1 MIKAGCYRLTLLC
14 EKKNPGRVRNLILVD
29 PVNPWS
35 RHGEQFTRIAATAVG
50 TLALRYSFPAMKR
63 MQRVFLARMYG
74 DPKRISPGTMEGY
87 SAALD
92 HPQTIDYAII
102 LEGEITM
109 VLDEE
114 DVVLKAGDVVVQC
127 GTAHAWSNRSN
138 APCTIAF
145 VLIDGEFEP
154 ALKEKFEE

>member
-1 MIKAGCYRLTLLC
+1 MHRTETL
-14 EKKNPGRVRNLILVD
+14 
-29 PVNPWS
+29 
-35 RHGEQFTRIAATAVG
+35 
-50 TLALRYSFPAMKR
+50 
-63 MQRVFLARMYG
+63 
-74 DPKRISPGTMEGY
+74 
-87 SAALD
+87 
-92 HPQTIDYAII
+92 DYAII
-102 LEGEITM
+102 LEGEMTM

-154 ALKEKFEE
+154 ELRKTLEE